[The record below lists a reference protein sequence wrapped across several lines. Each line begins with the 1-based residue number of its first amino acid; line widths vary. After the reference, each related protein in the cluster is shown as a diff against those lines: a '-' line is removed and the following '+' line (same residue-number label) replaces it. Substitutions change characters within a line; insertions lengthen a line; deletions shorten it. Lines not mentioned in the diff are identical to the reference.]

1 MVWAIILCS
10 RLATRAS
17 QTDLR
22 AAGRRA
28 GRRGLA
34 WSGEGWRGRGQA
46 ATRGDSTGRRIRSE
60 CVTLWKEGRRQR
72 GAAFH
77 AAL

>member
-22 AAGRRA
+22 GDRQAARRERA
-28 GRRGLA
+28 GVERRGLEMERA
-34 WSGEGWRGRGQA
+34 GS
-46 ATRGDSTGRRIRSE
+46 
-60 CVTLWKEGRRQR
+60 
-72 GAAFH
+72 H
-77 AAL
+77 AGKLHRETHSV

>member
-22 AAGRRA
+22 AAARRA
-28 GRRGLA
+28 AARRERERAGH
-34 WSGEGWRGRGQA
+34 
-46 ATRGDSTGRRIRSE
+46 
-60 CVTLWKEGRRQR
+60 RQR
-72 GAAFH
+72 IH
-77 AAL
+77 RETHSV